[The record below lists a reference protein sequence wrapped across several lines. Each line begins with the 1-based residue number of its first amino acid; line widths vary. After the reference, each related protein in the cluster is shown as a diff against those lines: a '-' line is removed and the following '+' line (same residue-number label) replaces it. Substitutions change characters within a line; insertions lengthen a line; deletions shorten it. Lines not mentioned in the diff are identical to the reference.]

1 MSMTWTQGQDLSQ
14 KKRRDEASIEYAR
27 HQNNDVG
34 FHSDLVSWQKADVF
48 GWLQVASCRLAALL
62 LCRLHHFSMETG
74 RCCQQLHQCDGMLL
88 LF

>member
-48 GWLQVASCRLAALL
+48 GWLQVAS
-62 LCRLHHFSMETG
+62 
-74 RCCQQLHQCDGMLL
+74 
-88 LF
+88 